1 MIQLSTWIGS
11 RIGLE
16 MSGNW
21 HAHIENVSMAAAAT
35 ELKAETDV
43 PKNVLETKTV
53 EVSNVS
59 KAVTQRDIWEF
70 FSFSGNIH
78 YIEMKSESET
88 TQHAFVTF
96 KEQKGANTA
105 LLLTGAT
112 IGDLAVSL
120 SPVENYQLPAGAP
133 PLTSVE
139 TDKTNEVAEKAEEVV
154 STMLAKGFVLGK
166 DALQKAKSFDEKHQL
181 TSNASATVASI
192 DSKMGLTEK
201 LSTGTA
207 AVNEKMKEV
216 DERYKVSE
224 ATKSAMVAAEQKAN
238 TAGSALMSNKYVA
251 SGAVWIAGAFAAVT
265 KAAED
270 VGSKTKEKVDKAE
283 EEKEGSKAKEKVQ
296 EVKEENEG
304 SNTKEKVHEPAEE
317 KEGSK
322 TNNENA
328 KKAEEGSNKD
338 SPVTPVKSSSEN
350 SELPKQ

>member
-1 MIQLSTWIGS
+1 MRKQT
-11 RIGLE
+11 
-16 MSGNW
+16 
-21 HAHIENVSMAAAAT
+21 
-35 ELKAETDV
+35 ETD
-43 PKNVLETKTV
+43 
-53 EVSNVS
+53 
-59 KAVTQRDIWEF
+59 R
-70 FSFSGNIH
+70 
-78 YIEMKSESET
+78 
-88 TQHAFVTF
+88 
-96 KEQKGANTA
+96 
-105 LLLTGAT
+105 
-112 IGDLAVSL
+112 
-120 SPVENYQLPAGAP
+120 
-133 PLTSVE
+133 
-139 TDKTNEVAEKAEEVV
+139 TNEVAEKAEEVV

-181 TSNASATVASI
+181 SSNASATVASI

-238 TAGSALMSNKYVA
+238 NAGSALMSNKYVA

-270 VGSKTKEKVDKAE
+270 VGSKTKEKVYKAE
-283 EEKEGSKAKEKVQ
+283 EEREEFKAKEKVQ

-304 SNTKEKVHEPAEE
+304 SKTKEKVHEPAEE

-322 TNNENA
+322 TNENA

-338 SPVTPVKSSSEN
+338 SPVTPVKSSNEN
-350 SELPKQ
+350 SELPKN